1 MRYLNIQSKYLHQSN
16 KFFSLQ
22 TESEVASLNRKVQEI
37 EENLEKS
44 EERSLIAQT
53 KLAEASQAADESR
66 RMCKVLE
73 NRSQL
78 DEERMDQLTNQLKEA
93 RMLAEDADG
102 KSDEVR
108 MSVCTT
114 CIPLEKNSERAETL

>member
-1 MRYLNIQSKYLHQSN
+1 M
-16 KFFSLQ
+16 
-22 TESEVASLNRKVQEI
+22 
-37 EENLEKS
+37 EKS
-44 EERSLIAQT
+44 EERSLIAIT

-73 NRSQL
+73 NRSQQ

-108 MSVCTT
+108 FKLWLVLVS
-114 CIPLEKNSERAETL
+114 